1 MRLSPRATGEF
12 FAYDVGNTDTAAAVF
27 TLSLYVISQLQS
39 APKRLALHEAVT
51 TPHWGSPAALRF
63 SRSGG
68 RFGAV
73 GEGGLVGLWRQ
84 DFISAVDGL
93 GHAEWVGHCLSK
105 AGTALTFLGDTG
117 SQVGWLMRTSTLLL
131 RLLAVPVLFQ
141 CLWRVYL

>member
-1 MRLSPRATGEF
+1 MPFVTHCCVFSCGYLWLS
-12 FAYDVGNTDTAAAVF
+12 Y
-27 TLSLYVISQLQS
+27 LQLQS

-68 RFGAV
+68 RFGVV

-117 SQVGWLMRTSTLLL
+117 SQVRCRERFHVM
-131 RLLAVPVLFQ
+131 
-141 CLWRVYL
+141 

>member
-1 MRLSPRATGEF
+1 MICPHDLTCLLLFSLSF
-12 FAYDVGNTDTAAAVF
+12 V
-27 TLSLYVISQLQS
+27 QLQS

-93 GHAEWVGHCLSK
+93 GHAEWVGHCLSR

-117 SQVGWLMRTSTLLL
+117 SQVGGNLAQPGFGAAWLCSWMLD
-131 RLLAVPVLFQ
+131 AVAVA
-141 CLWRVYL
+141 

>member
-1 MRLSPRATGEF
+1 MLSALLH
-12 FAYDVGNTDTAAAVF
+12 AASAHN
-27 TLSLYVISQLQS
+27 LYHLCVQLQS
-39 APKRLALHEAVT
+39 SPKRLALHEAVT

-105 AGTALTFLGDTG
+105 AGSALTFLGDTG
-117 SQVGWLMRTSTLLL
+117 SQVGGGRDSG
-131 RLLAVPVLFQ
+131 
-141 CLWRVYL
+141 LWFAA